1 MAFVL
6 VALAA
11 GLALGL
17 ATGGRLANLGRRP
30 VRGWLLLAAG
40 VAADLAGGHVSG
52 VAAVVVTLIGYGFVM
67 AFALANLGLTG
78 MGLVVVGLALNAL
91 VMSVDVGM
99 PVRGPA
105 VVAAGLGTPAQ
116 VARLAHPDP
125 GLQVMNGSH
134 HLAGLGDYLT
144 ALSDTIP
151 LPFFGEVASFGDLIL
166 AVGLAD
172 VAFNLTRPRRHPAH
186 ARRRHL
192 PLRPEGQP
200 SPR

>member
-1 MAFVL
+1 MGFAL

-17 ATGGRLANLGRRP
+17 ATGGRLANIGRRP
-30 VRGWLLLAAG
+30 VRAWPLLGLG
-40 VAADLAGGHVSG
+40 LVADLAAAHLTGLG
-52 VAAVVVTLIGYGFVM
+52 AVVVVLLGYGFLM

-78 MGLVVVGLALNAL
+78 MSLVVVGLALNAL
-91 VMSVDVGM
+91 VMSVDTGM

-105 VVAAGLGTPAQ
+105 VVAAGLATPAQ
-116 VARLAHPDP
+116 VARLDHPGP
-125 GLQVMNGSH
+125 GLEVVDGPH
-134 HLAGLGDYLT
+134 HLARAADGLV

-151 LPFFGEVASFGDLIL
+151 FAPFGEVVSFGDLIL

-172 VAFNLTRPRRHPAH
+172 VAFNLTRPRRRPAH
-186 ARRRHL
+186 ARRRRL
-192 PLRPEGQP
+192 PLRLEGQP